1 MRGKGQ
7 CGSKATCDDDA
18 YLAKMKKTNEALK
31 NDQDARMKKEMK
43 GVADEIKRS
52 KKLGEMITNPM
63 HKDTTLEELN
73 NLGGRKTRKGKK
85 RRNRRTRRH

>member
-7 CGSKATCDDDA
+7 CGSKACDDDA
-18 YLAKMKKTNEALK
+18 YLAEMKKKTEALQK
-31 NDQDARMKKEMK
+31 DQNTRMKKEMK

-73 NLGGRKTRKGKK
+73 NLGGRKTR
-85 RRNRRTRRH
+85 RRRRRRHTRRR

>member
-1 MRGKGQ
+1 
-7 CGSKATCDDDA
+7 
-18 YLAKMKKTNEALK
+18 MKKKTEAMK
-31 NDQDARMKKEMK
+31 KDQDMRMKKEMK

-73 NLGGRKTRKGKK
+73 NLGGRKTR
-85 RRNRRTRRH
+85 RRRRRRHTRRR

>member
-1 MRGKGQ
+1 
-7 CGSKATCDDDA
+7 
-18 YLAKMKKTNEALK
+18 
-31 NDQDARMKKEMK
+31 MKKEMK

-52 KKLGEMITNPM
+52 KKLGEMIVNPM
-63 HKDTTLEELN
+63 HKTTLEELN

>member
-1 MRGKGQ
+1 
-7 CGSKATCDDDA
+7 
-18 YLAKMKKTNEALK
+18 
-31 NDQDARMKKEMK
+31 MKKEMK

-73 NLGGRKTRKGKK
+73 NLGGRKTRRRRRSKKLKGRK
-85 RRNRRTRRH
+85 